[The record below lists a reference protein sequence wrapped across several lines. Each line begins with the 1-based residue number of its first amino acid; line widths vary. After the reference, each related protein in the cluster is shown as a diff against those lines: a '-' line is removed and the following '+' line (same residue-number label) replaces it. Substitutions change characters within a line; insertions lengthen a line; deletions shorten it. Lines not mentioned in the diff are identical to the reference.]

1 MAHGAAK
8 TPGRYAGGQQAWSA
22 LNDFSGNNLSAL
34 ACILHC
40 VSAMR
45 RDILLLI
52 LAATT
57 AVLAPTALH
66 FYHKANTLEA
76 DLAALQARLQTSP
89 SVP

>member
-1 MAHGAAK
+1 M
-8 TPGRYAGGQQAWSA
+8 QQVWSA
-22 LNDFSGNNLSAL
+22 LKELSGNNLAGL
-34 ACILHC
+34 ACMLHY

-45 RDILLLI
+45 RDIFLLI

-66 FYHKANTLEA
+66 FYHKAHTLEA